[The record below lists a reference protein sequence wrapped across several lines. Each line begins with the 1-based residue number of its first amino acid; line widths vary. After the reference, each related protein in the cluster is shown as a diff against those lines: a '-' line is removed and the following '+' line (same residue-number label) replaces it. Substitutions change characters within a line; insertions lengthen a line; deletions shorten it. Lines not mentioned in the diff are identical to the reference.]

1 MISLYNIALVVFV
14 LTQHYLC
21 ADNHPNITDVTV
33 ALNQT
38 TAVLNCITSHPNLN
52 TIIWFTPEKV
62 TSVRNGTKLIITR
75 LGPEAAGVYLC
86 VATNGINF
94 DRREILFPGINNTLN
109 VTFIGP
115 TSPNPSNSTFIGLIS
130 SVSKHTSS
138 SSALIG
144 QISSVISH
152 TPSSSASIGQI
163 SSAISHTPS
172 SSASIGQ
179 ISSVISH
186 TPSNS
191 ASIGQILS
199 VISHTSPSGAP
210 INPISSDNTNITGL
224 FLLYSSCIQ
233 VGDYLECK

>member
-75 LGPEAAGVYLC
+75 LGTEAAGVYLC
-86 VATNGINF
+86 VATNGISF

-115 TSPNPSNSTFIGLIS
+115 TSPTPSNSTFIGLIS
-130 SVSKHTSS
+130 SVSKHTS
-138 SSALIG
+138 
-144 QISSVISH
+144 SSVISH

-163 SSAISHTPS
+163 SSAINHTPS

-186 TPSNS
+186 TPSSS